1 MIPDWLQA
9 MLSWLTAHPQWASL
23 VVFSIAMLESLL
35 VIGVVVPGA
44 IAMFGFGA
52 LIAIGVLDPW
62 STYLCAVA
70 GAISGD
76 GISFWIGYRFK
87 DRLRVMWPL
96 KNHPQLLAKGE
107 DFFRQHGG
115 KSVVLGRFVG
125 PIRAV
130 IPTVAGIAGM
140 SPMRFA
146 VVNVLSALAWAPAYL
161 LPGFVVGVSLLSLAS
176 QIAWRITVILL
187 ALLGGVLIVFWLAR
201 RIYRALAPLSDD
213 ILARIV
219 VSSRHVP
226 RFGWIIDSLLD
237 SRRPDAPA
245 LSRLGLAIAACLWAV
260 IGFSALNLGR
270 DNHAGWDSAIYNL
283 LQNIRFPS
291 LDSFMIGVNALGTP
305 LVAGAVALAVAIY
318 FSIGRN
324 WVALKHWLAVVAFA
338 GFAQVSLFVFTASDF
353 AMDSDG
359 NPIPISGP
367 SGQVIAVAAI
377 YGLLAIMLGRSVTSL
392 RWTGYA
398 IATTLIIGVGFAQ
411 IYLGAHWF
419 SSVVIAWGSGL
430 IWAIVVGIAYRRH
443 RHDAVGS
450 AGVLSI
456 VAFTVAISLT
466 WQLNSS
472 YESQLKRFR
481 PPLSAET
488 ITHSQ
493 WRDGLWKSLPARR
506 LDIQNYPAEPLQIQ
520 FAGTLSD
527 LESALSANG
536 WHRAAP
542 FSIGSFITTL
552 KPDAAINDVPIL
564 PRVHS
569 HNDSESIWAKT
580 ENDSQWVLYIWPTHF
595 ELAPSEN
602 LFLGTIEKQ
611 RANTLGYFTI
621 RQSTTT
627 GDAAVDYFKTQ
638 VSGLGARVVER
649 PLTDVVHN
657 ENWRGTTLL
666 LWRDQ

>member
-9 MLSWLTAHPQWASL
+9 MLSWLTAHPQWAGF

-35 VIGVVVPGA
+35 VVGVVVPGA

-62 STYLCAVA
+62 STYLWAVA
-70 GAISGD
+70 GAICGD

-96 KNHPQLLAKGE
+96 KNHPQMLAKGE

-201 RIYRALAPLSDD
+201 RIYRALAPLSED

-219 VSSRHVP
+219 VWSQNFP
-226 RFGWIIDSLLD
+226 RYGWIIDSLLD
-237 SRRPDAPA
+237 SRRPDTPA
-245 LSRLGLAIAACLWAV
+245 LSRLGLAIAACLWAL

-270 DNHAGWDSAIYNL
+270 ADHAGWDSAIYNL

-305 LVAGAVALAVAIY
+305 VVAGAVAIAVAIY
-318 FSIGRN
+318 FSMIQN
-324 WVALKHWLAVVAFA
+324 WVALRHWLAVAVFA
-338 GFAQVSLFVFTASDF
+338 GFAQMSLFVFTGSDF
-353 AMDSDG
+353 AMDANG
-359 NPIPISGP
+359 NPTPVSGP
-367 SGQVIAVAAI
+367 SGHVIAVAAI
-377 YGLLAIMLGRSVTSL
+377 YGLLTIMLGRSVTSL

-398 IATTLIIGVGFAQ
+398 VATTLIIGVGFAQ

-419 SSVVIAWGSGL
+419 SSVVIAWGIGL
-430 IWAIVVGIAYRRH
+430 IWAILVGIAYRRH
-443 RHDAVGS
+443 RQDSVGS

-456 VAFTVAISLT
+456 VAITVAISLT
-466 WQLNSS
+466 WQISS
-472 YESQLKRFR
+472 SHDSQQKRFR
-481 PPLSAET
+481 PPLAAET
-488 ITHSQ
+488 ITQSQ
-493 WRDGLWKSLPARR
+493 WRDGLWETLPARR

-520 FAGTLSD
+520 FAGMLS
-527 LESALSANG
+527 EFETVLSANG
-536 WHRAAP
+536 WQRAAP
-542 FSIGSFITTL
+542 FSIGSFVTTL
-552 KPDAAINDVPIL
+552 KPDAAISDVPIL

-569 HNDSESIWAKT
+569 HKDSKAIWFKT
-580 ENDSQWVLYIWPTHF
+580 ENDSQWVLYIWSTHF
-595 ELAPSEN
+595 VLGPSEN

-638 VSGLGARVVER
+638 VHGLTARVVER
-649 PLTDVVHN
+649 PRTDVTN
-657 ENWRGTTLL
+657 DAWRGTTLL
-666 LWRDQ
+666 LWRNP